1 MKEIL
6 SALGLGLA
14 DCAVSGIPF
23 FWLSPEA
30 AHAIVATTHDAL
42 AVGGSFVTYQMF
54 YLPRGRLQVHLESCF
69 RAVHTE
75 LDLRNLPPQRIYK
88 AVK

>member
-1 MKEIL
+1 VKEIL
-6 SALGLGLA
+6 SELGLGLA

-23 FWLSPEA
+23 FWLS
-30 AHAIVATTHDAL
+30 
-42 AVGGSFVTYQMF
+42 
-54 YLPRGRLQVHLESCF
+54 
-69 RAVHTE
+69 E